1 MEKYSDEC
9 GLKRLEN
16 STFPCG
22 CRLWKI
28 RENFFGMLAKQRG
41 VLYNSMVK

>member
-16 STFPCG
+16 CTFLCG

-28 RENFFGMLAKQRG
+28 RENFFGMLAKRRG